1 MGSGGSSNIQVPSAV
16 FPGVSRFLEVGTE
29 TVVLLSG
36 EMSAEVYL
44 ADKKY
49 DFNKS
54 LKELTITDLKARID
68 EDQLRLKK
76 LEFAHAISPLENPM
90 SIRGLRKD
98 IARLKTE
105 LKKKEL
111 GI

>member
-1 MGSGGSSNIQVPSAV
+1 MAN
-16 FPGVSRFLEVGTE
+16 
-29 TVVLLSG
+29 
-36 EMSAEVYL
+36 
-44 ADKKY
+44 KKY
-49 DFNKS
+49 DFNKG
-54 LKELTITDLKARID
+54 LKDLNVTDIKARID

-90 SIRGLRKD
+90 SIRGLRQD
-98 IARLKTE
+98 IARMKTE

>member
-1 MGSGGSSNIQVPSAV
+1 MANKTS
-16 FPGVSRFLEVGTE
+16 
-29 TVVLLSG
+29 
-36 EMSAEVYL
+36 
-44 ADKKY
+44 Y

-54 LKELTITDLKARID
+54 LKDINVQDLQAKIQ

-90 SIRGLRKD
+90 NIRALRRD
-98 IARLKTE
+98 IARIKTE
-105 LKKKEL
+105 LKKKEM